1 MLERMVLSLT
11 LAVTAVML
19 YQASRWWMVRRVR
32 QHGTY
37 DPILGAFVPGRPAV
51 LYFTAEH
58 CAACKLQQHP
68 ALENLQKQSDV
79 QVIQIDTDKY
89 PSDAQRWGVMS
100 LPTTFI
106 LDAEGKPQSVN
117 YGVTSTQKLRLQLE
131 NAHKPKDEVHG
142 N

>member
-1 MLERMVLSLT
+1 MLERIALSLA
-11 LAVTAVML
+11 LVATAVML
-19 YQASRWWMVRRVR
+19 YQTSRWWMVRRVR
-32 QHGTY
+32 QHATH

-68 ALENLQKQSDV
+68 ALENLQRQSDV
-79 QVIQIDTDKY
+79 QVIQIDTNKY

-106 LDAEGKPQSVN
+106 LDAAGKPQSIN
-117 YGVTSTQKLRLQLE
+117 YGVTSTQELRRQLE
-131 NAHKPKDEVHG
+131 NIHKLKDEVYG